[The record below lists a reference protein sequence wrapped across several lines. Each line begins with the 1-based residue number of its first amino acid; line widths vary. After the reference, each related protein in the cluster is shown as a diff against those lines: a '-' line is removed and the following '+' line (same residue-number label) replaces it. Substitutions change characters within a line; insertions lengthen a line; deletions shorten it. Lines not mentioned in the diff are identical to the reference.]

1 MTANKDMEKA
11 QLLKPS
17 TNPSNTQKS
26 LASQCAS
33 FFALY
38 IVFDI
43 ASYFVMIAMYPF
55 LDTIAL
61 FKDSSFI
68 IAIALYGSLILIL
81 LALLGVAVGEKNGK
95 NWSRPILISLPV
107 VILGWLTWFVGFQ
120 NTRDINVPFGDFF
133 SPWVFYSLYFIWIMP
148 VFDLLKDYLDQDR
161 IVTLAA
167 FIPLLPGLLG
177 AIGMR
182 LAGPAIPAG
191 RKKKL
196 IGGALLVPGLL
207 LVALPISGGIPIGA
221 RFTPATYPKV
231 DGATAALP
239 LGKVLA
245 GELLGWSKR
254 RADRAVRFNTTHE
267 AYLNLIHKRAD
278 LIFVAGPSDA
288 ELREAKAN
296 RVSLK
301 LTPLGK
307 DAFVFLT
314 HRDASVANLS
324 IEQIRGIYTG
334 KITNW
339 KEVGGEDEPIAA
351 YQRDENSGS
360 QTFMEK
366 KVMQGLPLADP
377 PLEHRIDG
385 MGGLVDAVADYKN
398 ARNAIGYSFY
408 YYANQMHQR
417 NNVKFLAVAGVDC
430 NKTNIINDRY
440 PFTAI
445 LYAVTREG
453 EPAGSPADRL
463 LQLLLG
469 AEGRRLIEKGGF
481 VPLH

>member
-1 MTANKDMEKA
+1 M
-11 QLLKPS
+11 
-17 TNPSNTQKS
+17 
-26 LASQCAS
+26 
-33 FFALY
+33 
-38 IVFDI
+38 DI
-43 ASYFVMIAMYPF
+43 ASGCF
-55 LDTIAL
+55 LGLMGSRLEAIAL

-81 LALLGVAVGEKNGK
+81 LALLGVAVGERNRKS
-95 NWSRPILISLPV
+95 WSRPVLIFLPV
-107 VILGWLTWFVGFQ
+107 VILGWLAWFAGFQ

-148 VFDLLKDYLDQDR
+148 VFDLLKDYLDQER
-161 IVTLAA
+161 LVTLAA

-182 LAGPAIPAG
+182 LAGPAISAG

-207 LVALPISGGIPIGA
+207 LVVLLIFGGIPIGA

-245 GELLGWSKR
+245 GELLGWSR
-254 RADRAVRFNTTHE
+254 RRVDREVRFNTTHE

-278 LIFVAGPSDA
+278 LIFVAGPSDS
-288 ELREAKAN
+288 ELREAEAN

-314 HRDASVANLS
+314 HRDATVANLS
-324 IEQIRGIYTG
+324 IEQIRGVYAG

-339 KEVGGEDEPIAA
+339 KEVGGEDEPIVA

-366 KVMQGLPLADP
+366 HVMRGLPLADP
-377 PLEHRIDG
+377 PLEHRIGG
-385 MGGLVDAVADYKN
+385 MGGLVDAVAGYKN
-398 ARNAIGYSFY
+398 AKNAIGYSFY
-408 YYANQMHQR
+408 YYANEMHR
-417 NNVKFLAVAGVDC
+417 RSKIRFLAIEGIEC
-430 NKTNIINDRY
+430 NKPNIINDRY

-453 EPAGSPADRL
+453 EPAGSPANRL
-463 LQLLLG
+463 LRFLLG
-469 AEGRRLIEKGGF
+469 AEGRRLIETGGF